1 MRIVESKTYIALP
14 PGDTIQEIM
23 DERGITSSQLT
34 ADMGESEAFV
44 HQLLD
49 GDIEL
54 TEQVAQNIEKAAD
67 IPAYFLL
74 NLEHLYRE
82 KLVMVAEENAQEAER
97 KAKTEKVSS
106 GVQPALAASG

>member
-1 MRIVESKTYIALP
+1 MRIMESKTYIALP

-23 DERGITSSQLT
+23 DERGITSSQLA

-44 HQLLD
+44 QQLLD

-54 TEQVAQNIEKAAD
+54 TEQVAQSIEKAAG

-74 NLEHLYRE
+74 NLEHLYRK
-82 KLVMVAEENAQEAER
+82 KLVMVAEENARDADL

-106 GVQPALAASG
+106 GVQPALVASG